1 MAATLQLGSIVWVE
15 VADANGI
22 VKLRPAVIITATDRI
37 SDTGSLDVVAVTSRL
52 VEPLP
57 SDHVLLPWHPKGH
70 PRTRLNRRCAAVC
83 SWIVQIQPGCVR
95 EMAGI
100 VPGPVV
106 VEILRRVAAQ
116 NPPSKSG
123 G

>member
-52 VEPLP
+52 VERSRAITSCYLGTQKDTLARASTGDVPP
-57 SDHVLLPWHPKGH
+57 
-70 PRTRLNRRCAAVC
+70 CAVGSCRFNLAVC
-83 SWIVQIQPGCVR
+83 ARWP
-95 EMAGI
+95 A
-100 VPGPVV
+100 
-106 VEILRRVAAQ
+106 
-116 NPPSKSG
+116 
-123 G
+123 